1 MIKTFNR
8 YATRLAYE
16 TMKKYVIVLLG
27 IIGCVSCNDSSQSR
41 RYMPNQGYTE
51 ESADYADDSENS
63 QQVQC
68 PMCGGTGVFELMP
81 GDVMAPK
88 QTCTGCGGNG
98 IVTAETAQQ
107 IIEAKRQVDAM
118 MGGRGSS
125 YGGGGGKSVSDL
137 QYELKKAY
145 ETLEGMEY
153 DRDMCTSMTL
163 RPRYDRMIIEQK
175 QRIAELERQLSE
187 ASY

>member
-1 MIKTFNR
+1 MC
-8 YATRLAYE
+8 ATRIAYE
-16 TMKKYVIVLLG
+16 TMKKYIIVLLG

-41 RYMPNQGYTE
+41 RYMPSQGYTE
-51 ESADYADDSENS
+51 ESADYVDESESS

-107 IIEAKRQVDAM
+107 IMEMKGQVDAM
-118 MGGRGSS
+118 MGGGSS
-125 YGGGGGKSVSDL
+125 SNGGGGKSVSDI

-153 DRDMCTSMTL
+153 DREMCTSVTL
-163 RPRYDRMIIEQK
+163 RPQYDRMIIEQK
-175 QRIAELERQLSE
+175 QRIAELERQLSV

>member
-1 MIKTFNR
+1 
-8 YATRLAYE
+8 
-16 TMKKYVIVLLG
+16 
-27 IIGCVSCNDSSQSR
+27 
-41 RYMPNQGYTE
+41 MPSQGYKE
-51 ESADYADDSENS
+51 ESADYADDSES
-63 QQVQC
+63 LQQVLC
-68 PMCGGTGVFELMP
+68 PMCGGTGVFDFMS

-107 IIEAKRQVDAM
+107 IMEMKGQVDAM
-118 MGGRGSS
+118 MGGGSS
-125 YGGGGGKSVSDL
+125 SNGGGGKSVSDI

-153 DRDMCTSMTL
+153 DRDMCTSVTL
-163 RPRYDRMIIEQK
+163 RPQYDRMISEQK

>member
-1 MIKTFNR
+1 MC
-8 YATRLAYE
+8 ATLIAYCD
-16 TMKKYVIVLLG
+16 MKKYIIVVLG
-27 IIGCVSCNDSSQSR
+27 ILACVSCNNSTPSN
-41 RYMPNQGYTE
+41 RYMPSQGYTE
-51 ESADYADDSENS
+51 ESADYVDESESS

-81 GDVMAPK
+81 GDVMAPR

-107 IIEAKRQVDAM
+107 IMEMKGQVDAM
-118 MGGRGSS
+118 MGGGSS
-125 YGGGGGKSVSDL
+125 SNGGGGKRVSDIK
-137 QYELKKAY
+137 YELKKAY

-153 DRDMCTSMTL
+153 DREMCTSVTL
-163 RPRYDRMIIEQK
+163 RPQYDRMIIEQK

>member
-1 MIKTFNR
+1 MC
-8 YATRLAYE
+8 ATRIAYE
-16 TMKKYVIVLLG
+16 TMKKYIIVLLG

-41 RYMPNQGYTE
+41 RYMPSQGYTE
-51 ESADYADDSENS
+51 ESADYVDESESS

-107 IIEAKRQVDAM
+107 IMEMKGQVDAM
-118 MGGRGSS
+118 MGGGSAS
-125 YGGGGGKSVSDL
+125 NGGGGKSVSDI

-153 DRDMCTSMTL
+153 DREMCTSVTL
-163 RPRYDRMIIEQK
+163 RPQYDRMIIEQK
-175 QRIAELERQLSE
+175 QRIAELEQQLSE

>member
-1 MIKTFNR
+1 
-8 YATRLAYE
+8 
-16 TMKKYVIVLLG
+16 
-27 IIGCVSCNDSSQSR
+27 
-41 RYMPNQGYTE
+41 
-51 ESADYADDSENS
+51 
-63 QQVQC
+63 
-68 PMCGGTGVFELMP
+68 MCGETGVFELMP

-107 IIEAKRQVDAM
+107 IMEAKRQVEDM
-118 MGGRGSS
+118 MGGGGSS
-125 YGGGGGKSVSDL
+125 YGGGERKSFSDL

-153 DRDMCTSMTL
+153 DREMCTSVTL
-163 RPRYDRMIIEQK
+163 RPQYDRMIIEQK

-187 ASY
+187 SSN

>member
-1 MIKTFNR
+1 MVC
-8 YATRLAYE
+8 ATRIAYE
-16 TMKKYVIVLLG
+16 TMKKYIIVLLE
-27 IIGCVSCNDSSQSR
+27 IIGCISCNDSSQSR
-41 RYMPNQGYTE
+41 RYMPSQGYTE
-51 ESADYADDSENS
+51 ESAEYSDDSES
-63 QQVQC
+63 GQQVQC
-68 PMCGGTGVFELMP
+68 SMCGGTGVFDFMP

-107 IIEAKRQVDAM
+107 IMEAKRQVDAM
-118 MGGRGSS
+118 MGGGGSS

-153 DRDMCTSMTL
+153 DREMCTSVTL
-163 RPRYDRMIIEQK
+163 RPQYDRMISEQK

>member
-1 MIKTFNR
+1 MC
-8 YATRLAYE
+8 ATRIAYE
-16 TMKKYVIVLLG
+16 TMKKYIIVLLG

-41 RYMPNQGYTE
+41 RYMPSQGYTE
-51 ESADYADDSENS
+51 ESADYVDESESS

-68 PMCGGTGVFELMP
+68 PMYGGTGVFELMP

-107 IIEAKRQVDAM
+107 IMEMKGQVDAM
-118 MGGRGSS
+118 MGGGSS
-125 YGGGGGKSVSDL
+125 SNGGGGKSVSDI

-153 DRDMCTSMTL
+153 DRDMCTSVTL
-163 RPRYDRMIIEQK
+163 RPQYDRMITEQK
-175 QRIAELERQLSE
+175 QRIAELERQLSV

>member
-1 MIKTFNR
+1 MVC
-8 YATRLAYE
+8 ATRIAYE
-16 TMKKYVIVLLG
+16 TMKKYIIVLLG

-41 RYMPNQGYTE
+41 RYMPSQGYTE
-51 ESADYADDSENS
+51 ESENS
-63 QQVQC
+63 RQVQC
-68 PMCGGTGVFELMP
+68 PMCGGTGVFDFMP

-107 IIEAKRQVDAM
+107 IMEMKGQVDAM
-118 MGGRGSS
+118 MGGGGSS

-145 ETLEGMEY
+145 ETLEGMVY
-153 DRDMCTSMTL
+153 DRDMCTSVTL
-163 RPRYDRMIIEQK
+163 RPQYDRMISEQK
-175 QRIAELERQLSE
+175 QRIAELERQLSV

>member
-1 MIKTFNR
+1 MC
-8 YATRLAYE
+8 ATRIAYE
-16 TMKKYVIVLLG
+16 TMKKYIIVLLG

-41 RYMPNQGYTE
+41 RYMPSQGYTE
-51 ESADYADDSENS
+51 ESADYVDESESS

-107 IIEAKRQVDAM
+107 IMEMKGQVDAM
-118 MGGRGSS
+118 MGGGSS
-125 YGGGGGKSVSDL
+125 SNGGGGKSVSDI

-145 ETLEGMEY
+145 KTLEGMEY
-153 DRDMCTSMTL
+153 DRDMCTSVTL
-163 RPRYDRMIIEQK
+163 RPQYDRMISEQK
-175 QRIAELERQLSE
+175 QRIAELERQLSV

>member
-1 MIKTFNR
+1 MC
-8 YATRLAYE
+8 ATLIAYCD
-16 TMKKYVIVLLG
+16 MKKYIIVVLG
-27 IIGCVSCNDSSQSR
+27 ILACVSCNNSTPSN
-41 RYMPNQGYTE
+41 RYMPNQNDE
-51 ESADYADDSENS
+51 QESTDYDSNQGS
-63 QQVQC
+63 ARQVQC

-107 IIEAKRQVDAM
+107 IMEAKRQVDAM
-118 MGGRGSS
+118 M
-125 YGGGGGKSVSDL
+125 GGGGKSVSDL

-153 DRDMCTSMTL
+153 DREMCTSVTL
-163 RPRYDRMIIEQK
+163 RPQYDRMIIEQK
-175 QRIAELERQLSE
+175 QRIAELEQQIRE

>member
-1 MIKTFNR
+1 MVC
-8 YATRLAYE
+8 ATRIAYE
-16 TMKKYVIVLLG
+16 TMKKYIIVLLG
-27 IIGCVSCNDSSQSR
+27 IIGCVSCNDSSQSC
-41 RYMPNQGYTE
+41 RYMPSQGFTK

-63 QQVQC
+63 QQAQC

-107 IIEAKRQVDAM
+107 IMEAKRQVEDM
-118 MGGRGSS
+118 MGGGGSS
-125 YGGGGGKSVSDL
+125 YGGGEGKSFSDL

-153 DRDMCTSMTL
+153 DREMCTSVTL
-163 RPRYDRMIIEQK
+163 RPQYDRMIIEQK

-187 ASY
+187 ASN

>member
-1 MIKTFNR
+1 MC
-8 YATRLAYE
+8 ATLIAYCD
-16 TMKKYVIVLLG
+16 MKKYIIVALG
-27 IIGCVSCNDSSQSR
+27 ILACVSCNNSTPNN
-41 RYMPNQGYTE
+41 RYMPNQNDEQESTDYDGNQ
-51 ESADYADDSENS
+51 ESA

-107 IIEAKRQVDAM
+107 IMEMKGQVDAM
-118 MGGRGSS
+118 MGGGSS
-125 YGGGGGKSVSDL
+125 SNGGGGGKSVSDL

-153 DRDMCTSMTL
+153 DREMCTSVTL
-163 RPRYDRMIIEQK
+163 RPQYDRMIIEQK
-175 QRIAELERQLSE
+175 QRIAELERQIRE

>member
-1 MIKTFNR
+1 MC
-8 YATRLAYE
+8 ATRIAYE
-16 TMKKYVIVLLG
+16 TMKKYITVLLG
-27 IIGCVSCNDSSQSR
+27 IIGCVSCNYSSQSR
-41 RYMPNQGYTE
+41 RYMPSQGYTE
-51 ESADYADDSENS
+51 ESADYVDESES
-63 QQVQC
+63 AQQVQC

-88 QTCTGCGGNG
+88 QTCTGCDGNG

-107 IIEAKRQVDAM
+107 IMEMKGQVDAM
-118 MGGRGSS
+118 MGGGSS
-125 YGGGGGKSVSDL
+125 SNGGGGKSVSDL

-153 DRDMCTSMTL
+153 DREMCTSVTL
-163 RPRYDRMIIEQK
+163 RPQYDRMIIEQK

>member
-1 MIKTFNR
+1 MC
-8 YATRLAYE
+8 ATRIAYE
-16 TMKKYVIVLLG
+16 TMKKYIIVLLG

-41 RYMPNQGYTE
+41 SYMPSQGYTE
-51 ESADYADDSENS
+51 ESADYIDESES
-63 QQVQC
+63 AQQVQC
-68 PMCGGTGVFELMP
+68 PMCGGTGVFDFMP

-107 IIEAKRQVDAM
+107 IMEAKRQADVM
-118 MGGRGSS
+118 MGG
-125 YGGGGGKSVSDL
+125 GGEEKSVSEL

-145 ETLEGMEY
+145 ESLEGMVY
-153 DRDMCTSMTL
+153 DRDMCTSVTL
-163 RPRYDRMIIEQK
+163 RPQYDHMIIEQK

-187 ASY
+187 ASYR

>member
-1 MIKTFNR
+1 
-8 YATRLAYE
+8 
-16 TMKKYVIVLLG
+16 
-27 IIGCVSCNDSSQSR
+27 
-41 RYMPNQGYTE
+41 MPSQGYTE
-51 ESADYADDSENS
+51 ESADYVDESESS

-81 GDVMAPK
+81 GDVMAPQ

-107 IIEAKRQVDAM
+107 IMEMKGQVDAM
-118 MGGRGSS
+118 MGGGSS
-125 YGGGGGKSVSDL
+125 SNGGGGKSVSDI

-153 DRDMCTSMTL
+153 DRDMCTSVTL
-163 RPRYDRMIIEQK
+163 RPQYDRMISEQK
-175 QRIAELERQLSE
+175 QRIAELERQLSV

>member
-1 MIKTFNR
+1 
-8 YATRLAYE
+8 
-16 TMKKYVIVLLG
+16 
-27 IIGCVSCNDSSQSR
+27 
-41 RYMPNQGYTE
+41 MPSHGYTE
-51 ESADYADDSENS
+51 ESADYVDESESS

-68 PMCGGTGVFELMP
+68 PMCGGTGVFDFMP

-107 IIEAKRQVDAM
+107 IMEAKRQADVM
-118 MGGRGSS
+118 MGG
-125 YGGGGGKSVSDL
+125 GGEEKSVSEL

-145 ETLEGMEY
+145 ESLEGMVY
-153 DRDMCTSMTL
+153 DRDMCTSVTL
-163 RPRYDRMIIEQK
+163 RPQYDHMIIEQK

-187 ASY
+187 ASYR

>member
-1 MIKTFNR
+1 
-8 YATRLAYE
+8 
-16 TMKKYVIVLLG
+16 MKKYIIVLLG

-41 RYMPNQGYTE
+41 RYMPSQGYTE
-51 ESADYADDSENS
+51 ESADYVDESESS

-68 PMCGGTGVFELMP
+68 PMCGGTGVFEFMP

-107 IIEAKRQVDAM
+107 IMEMKGQVDAM
-118 MGGRGSS
+118 MGGGSS
-125 YGGGGGKSVSDL
+125 SNGGGGKSVSDI

-145 ETLEGMEY
+145 ETLEGMVY
-153 DRDMCTSMTL
+153 DREMCTSVTL
-163 RPRYDRMIIEQK
+163 RPQYDRMIIEQK

>member
-1 MIKTFNR
+1 MC
-8 YATRLAYE
+8 ATRIAYE
-16 TMKKYVIVLLG
+16 TMKKYIIVLLG

-41 RYMPNQGYTE
+41 RYMPSQGYTE
-51 ESADYADDSENS
+51 ESADYVDESESS

-68 PMCGGTGVFELMP
+68 PMCGGTGVFKLMP

-107 IIEAKRQVDAM
+107 IMEMKGQVDAM
-118 MGGRGSS
+118 MGGGSS
-125 YGGGGGKSVSDL
+125 SNGGGGKSVSDI

-153 DRDMCTSMTL
+153 DRDMCTSVTL
-163 RPRYDRMIIEQK
+163 RPQYDRMISEQK
-175 QRIAELERQLSE
+175 QRIAELERQLSV

>member
-1 MIKTFNR
+1 MC
-8 YATRLAYE
+8 ATLIAYCD
-16 TMKKYVIVLLG
+16 MKKYIIVVLG
-27 IIGCVSCNDSSQSR
+27 ILACVSCNNSTPSN
-41 RYMPNQGYTE
+41 RYMPNQNDEQEATDYDGNQ
-51 ESADYADDSENS
+51 ESA

-107 IIEAKRQVDAM
+107 IMEMKGQVDAM
-118 MGGRGSS
+118 MGG
-125 YGGGGGKSVSDL
+125 GGEEKSVSEL

-145 ETLEGMEY
+145 ESLEGMVY
-153 DRDMCTSMTL
+153 DRDMCTSVTL
-163 RPRYDRMIIEQK
+163 RPQYDHMIIEQK

-187 ASY
+187 ASYR

>member
-1 MIKTFNR
+1 MVC
-8 YATRLAYE
+8 ATRIAYE
-16 TMKKYVIVLLG
+16 TMKKYIIVLLG

-41 RYMPNQGYTE
+41 RYMPSQGYTE
-51 ESADYADDSENS
+51 ESADYVDESESS

-107 IIEAKRQVDAM
+107 IMEMKGQVDAM
-118 MGGRGSS
+118 MGGGSS
-125 YGGGGGKSVSDL
+125 SNGGGGKSVSDI

-145 ETLEGMEY
+145 KTLEGMEY
-153 DRDMCTSMTL
+153 DRDMCTSVTL
-163 RPRYDRMIIEQK
+163 RPQYDRMIIEQK
-175 QRIAELERQLSE
+175 QRIAELERQLSV

>member
-1 MIKTFNR
+1 
-8 YATRLAYE
+8 
-16 TMKKYVIVLLG
+16 
-27 IIGCVSCNDSSQSR
+27 
-41 RYMPNQGYTE
+41 MPSQGYTE
-51 ESADYADDSENS
+51 ESADYVDESESS

-107 IIEAKRQVDAM
+107 IMEMKGQVDAM
-118 MGGRGSS
+118 MGGGSS
-125 YGGGGGKSVSDL
+125 SNGGGGKSVSDI

-145 ETLEGMEY
+145 ETLEGMVY
-153 DRDMCTSMTL
+153 DRDMCTSVTL
-163 RPRYDRMIIEQK
+163 RPQYDRMISEQK
-175 QRIAELERQLSE
+175 QRIAELERQLSV

>member
-1 MIKTFNR
+1 MC
-8 YATRLAYE
+8 ATRIAYE
-16 TMKKYVIVLLG
+16 TMKKYIIVLLG

-41 RYMPNQGYTE
+41 RYMPSQGYTE
-51 ESADYADDSENS
+51 ESADYVDESESS

-107 IIEAKRQVDAM
+107 IMEMKGQVDAM
-118 MGGRGSS
+118 MGGGSAS
-125 YGGGGGKSVSDL
+125 NGGGGKSVSDI

-153 DRDMCTSMTL
+153 DRDMCTSVTL
-163 RPRYDRMIIEQK
+163 RPQYDRMISEQK
-175 QRIAELERQLSE
+175 QRIAELERQLSV

>member
-1 MIKTFNR
+1 MVC
-8 YATRLAYE
+8 ATRIAYE
-16 TMKKYVIVLLG
+16 TMKKYIIVLLG

-41 RYMPNQGYTE
+41 SYMPSQGYTE
-51 ESADYADDSENS
+51 ESADYIDESES
-63 QQVQC
+63 AQQVQC
-68 PMCGGTGVFELMP
+68 PMCGGTGVFDFMP

-107 IIEAKRQVDAM
+107 IMEMKGQVDAM
-118 MGGRGSS
+118 MGGGSS
-125 YGGGGGKSVSDL
+125 SNGGGGKSVSDI

-153 DRDMCTSMTL
+153 DREMCTSVTL
-163 RPRYDRMIIEQK
+163 RPQYDRMIIEQK